1 MSDAKGII
9 GRVRKMKAEECEMTG
24 SWEYFG
30 SRTKPCAEIVISHG
44 SCDSREKKHFSIGRL
59 PISAR

>member
-1 MSDAKGII
+1 MSDAKEII

-30 SRTKPCAEIVISHG
+30 SRTKPCAEIVISRG
-44 SCDSREKKHFSIGRL
+44 SCDSGEKSIF
-59 PISAR
+59 P